1 MSLAEGSIHDEA
13 RPHEADCPLMRAI
26 LAMMCAL
33 SLVLASGQ
41 NPELAAQNP
50 SPALR
55 SQSSLV
61 LVPTLVT
68 SKSGEIVYGL
78 SAKDFVIEDN
88 GVEQQTRLSETPDT
102 ELISLVVAVQVG
114 GSASLVEFD
123 QTKKPSAGD
132 SESSQWHKTRKG
144 ALNGLGAM
152 VEGFI
157 GESKSEVA
165 LVTFD
170 SHVEL
175 VQDFDENVTAVDA
188 KIKNL
193 KASGNDGSAIL
204 DAVSYSIKLLEQR
217 PKERTKVL
225 LVISEPRDHGSKA
238 KIDEVLKRITE
249 SNTIV
254 YSLSFSPLRAET
266 VRDLRGQH
274 PDAPVPAD
282 LEPSEPPDTDVAT
295 IDILAMVYL
304 ASNAL
309 RKNTARAVADLTGGE
324 YSTFKD
330 GRTFDDSLAAL
341 TGNLRDRY
349 FLSFEPKN
357 PKPGLHSIS
366 VHLKEPRRD
375 VTVLA
380 RNRYWALGSVGR

>member
-1 MSLAEGSIHDEA
+1 
-13 RPHEADCPLMRAI
+13 MRAI
-26 LAMMCAL
+26 LATMCAL
-33 SLVLASGQ
+33 SLDLATGQ
-41 NPELAAQNP
+41 NPERVAQNT

-68 SKSGEIVYGL
+68 NKSGEIVYGL
-78 SAKDFVIEDN
+78 SAKDFIIEDN
-88 GVEQQTRLSETPDT
+88 GVEQQPRLSETPDT
-102 ELISLVVAVQVG
+102 QFISLVVAVQVG

-123 QTKKPSAGD
+123 QTKKPSVDD

-152 VEGFI
+152 VVGFI

-165 LVTFD
+165 VVTFD

-175 VQDFDENVTAVDA
+175 LQDFDENLTAVEA
-188 KIKNL
+188 KIRNL
-193 KASGNDGSAIL
+193 KASGKDASAIL
-204 DAVSYSIKLLEQR
+204 DAVSYSIRLLEQR
-217 PKERTKVL
+217 PKDRTKVL
-225 LVISEPRDHGSKA
+225 LVIGEPRDHGSKA

-249 SNTIV
+249 SNTVV

-282 LEPSEPPDTDVAT
+282 LDPSEPPDTDVAT
-295 IDILAMVYL
+295 IDFLAMAYL

-357 PKPGLHSIS
+357 PKPGLHSII
-366 VHLKEPRRD
+366 VRLKEPRRD